1 MKRILRFLDSRP
13 LSRAG
18 AVATLVSLVS
28 VGLALVGLIFARG
41 AGLVREGEWITVVCF
56 GVWAML
62 SALLIIAW
70 IARRQPGT
78 VVTPAARIAI
88 AKGLPGSSRALLAAL
103 ARAETEGREFIA
115 EAAILMPVNNQKA
128 AHDLAQG
135 YAAFESEVSSVIKSS
150 KVLDERWSLTW
161 ERKPDYFGSHFRNG
175 PFTLG
180 ILSELVRYMAQRNR
194 QIGWM
199 LDFLQTGNDEHVRH
213 ARAGQELTNGQP
225 GAQPPRR
232 GTSFSL
238 GQQMGQHAPQTPA
251 DLSRS
256 RSGGNRSRKRS
267 T

>member
-28 VGLALVGLIFARG
+28 VGLALVGLIFAQG

-62 SALLIIAW
+62 SALLILAW

-88 AKGLPGSSRALLAAL
+88 AKGLPGSSKALLAAL

-135 YAAFESEVSSVIKSS
+135 YAAFESEVSSLIKSS
-150 KVLDERWSLTW
+150 KILDERWSLTW

-213 ARAGQELTNGQP
+213 ARAWARADGRAAGSAAPASKNVVFAGATNGATRP
-225 GAQPPRR
+225 
-232 GTSFSL
+232 TDS
-238 GQQMGQHAPQTPA
+238 
-251 DLSRS
+251 SRS
-256 RSGGNRSRKRS
+256 QPISIGRKPL
-267 T
+267 